1 MTRTGR
7 STKLTKGLTGPFVML
22 HPEAA
27 ESSGVADEE
36 SVRVVSE
43 RGSFVA
49 RAVVTDEMR
58 AETIFAPFH
67 WGDLWTEGGSVN
79 DATHGEHDPVSK
91 QPELK
96 GAAVRVEPMDS
107 ATATE
112 EELATVEYL
121 SAWDG
126 S

>member
-1 MTRTGR
+1 MG
-7 STKLTKGLTGPFVML
+7 
-22 HPEAA
+22 
-27 ESSGVADEE
+27 
-36 SVRVVSE
+36 SE
-43 RGSFVA
+43 RGLFVA
-49 RAVVTDEMR
+49 RAVVTEEMQ

-79 DATHGEHDPVSK
+79 DATHDERDPISQ

-96 GAAVRVEPMDS
+96 GAAVRVERVEPER
-107 ATATE
+107 ATE
-112 EELATVEYL
+112 EERATVEAL